1 MIELTLGA
9 QQRLDSYF
17 AELRRVLTD
26 DGKAD
31 PVDVERDI
39 RDHIQT
45 ALADAG
51 GPVDESRLDQVL
63 RSLGAPSEWIEHP
76 DRPWFARPP
85 KEWLNSAK
93 QTVAEKVHRFA
104 AGPESYRLPYL
115 SLLTL
120 VLGLMLAFLSGDGEA
135 GVAIFAV
142 AVIGAFVLARAAMA
156 IQPEESLSPGQKW
169 LLSPGLLMVYFP
181 LMIALVAWP
190 IVPGIFIVR
199 QSLLPSTVKLNADMV
214 EVLKLNQEKAQ
225 LEYLRSRRVT
235 ITDGER
241 IRMPSDFDADIAMHN
256 REIQM
261 LQSQGIRPATP
272 ALVIAGGVTF
282 VWWVILAIAGV
293 WMRSTVQS
301 VFAPY
306 SLLFVRRSMFGIAVV
321 SVLISALVL
330 GVVAAGGP

>member
-17 AELRRVLTD
+17 AELRRVLVD

-63 RSLGAPSEWIEHP
+63 RSLGAPSEWIDHP

-93 QTVAEKVHRFA
+93 NTVAEQVHRFA

-120 VLGLMLAFLSGDGEA
+120 VLGLMLAFLSDDGEA

-142 AVIGAFVLARAAMA
+142 AVIGAFVLARAAIA
-156 IQPEESLSPGQKW
+156 IQPEQGLSPAQTW
-169 LLSPGLLMVYFP
+169 LVSPALLMVYVP
-181 LMIALVAWP
+181 LLIVLVAWP
-190 IVPGIFIVR
+190 VVPGAILVNESNTVLLMKFDEAEGMR
-199 QSLLPSTVKLNADMV
+199 QSV
-214 EVLKLNQEKAQ
+214 ETMKGYEIRAVHSPE
-225 LEYLRSRRVT
+225 SRRMVQ
-235 ITDGER
+235 DYEHR
-241 IRMPSDFDADIAMHN
+241 LNRFDEEIRTLRVAQRSLLSVLTF
-256 REIQM
+256 
-261 LQSQGIRPATP
+261 PA
-272 ALVIAGGVTF
+272 
-282 VWWVILAIAGV
+282 ILALGWWCILAAIALTMPGTL
-293 WMRSTVQS
+293 RT
-301 VFAPY
+301 VFAPF
-306 SLLFVRRSMFGIAVV
+306 SVRFVRRSMLGIGTI
-321 SVLISALVL
+321 SVMATGVIL
-330 GVVAAGGP
+330 GVYWLRVSP